1 MNLGRVRVSAIGIVA
16 GNRTPCLSLPLPA
29 CERPFIFLSLPYC
42 AVVNQ
47 RAKEEYDEEPY

>member
-1 MNLGRVRVSAIGIVA
+1 MNLGRVCVSAIGIVA

-29 CERPFIFLSLPYC
+29 CERPFVFLSLPYC